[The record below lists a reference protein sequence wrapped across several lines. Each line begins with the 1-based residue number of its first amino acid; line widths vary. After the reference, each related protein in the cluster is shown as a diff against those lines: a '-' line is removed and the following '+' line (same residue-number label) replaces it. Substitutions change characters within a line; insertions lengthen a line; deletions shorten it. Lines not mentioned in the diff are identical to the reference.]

1 MLPLAAAAAP
11 TVASALAPAV
21 GAAASRVMARTFLT
35 RVHTGTVKTK
45 EVFGK
50 YKAVLEPGLHFYI
63 PFVTEI
69 SPELSTRVELI
80 DVQSWSKTKDGA
92 FASVDIQHAVRM
104 RANEED
110 VCAFVYN
117 IDDFKEILTA
127 RTMNLI
133 RSTTSQVT
141 LDQLFESEHMLV
153 AEVEETLHPWASKYG
168 VTVESTS
175 VVSITPEAAVRK
187 AMNAVLI
194 ADREREATLHAA
206 EAERLELVARA
217 EAEKQRK
224 ELQGEGIAAMRQA
237 IMAGYNRSVAEFVA
251 ASGVDATEAARI
263 ATTVDYLDTLRQ
275 MAREGG
281 VIFMPYGPSSD
292 ALGGSPPT
300 SAAHAAAPPID
311 PATLELAISK
321 GVLTANAVTDAKAKT
336 AEAKAAATSQTS

>member
-1 MLPLAAAAAP
+1 MLRLGTMLPLAAAAAP

-206 EAERLELVARA
+206 EAERLEL
-217 EAEKQRK
+217 
-224 ELQGEGIAAMRQA
+224 GEGIAAMRQA